1 MAYLA
6 QNGVGYF
13 FSINSANGYAFD
25 KISKAIRAYITRNLE
40 KPLLPPDASMATNT
54 GAYAGWYQPDSPR
67 VEMVH
72 FLERLLGLSHVRAEE
87 GQLSISSLGGWNQ
100 IFLPVTEKQ
109 FRHVPK
115 KDPPDPVANLALLT
129 EKPEGRFIQTEMTT
143 IKRIPAWIGIG
154 QIRATAFVLLSI
166 LSILIYAPFWMVG
179 GISKR
184 RRRPLERPLR
194 LFPLLA
200 VVSLLAVVGIFA
212 ASMNDLIA
220 RMGNLTAWSAAVWVM
235 TLIFAVTSI
244 ASVFY
249 SWQSLSDGV
258 RRGVRRFA
266 RIVSL
271 ALLIATVYLTYWGVI
286 GLRTWA

>member
-1 MAYLA
+1 
-6 QNGVGYF
+6 
-13 FSINSANGYAFD
+13 
-25 KISKAIRAYITRNLE
+25 
-40 KPLLPPDASMATNT
+40 
-54 GAYAGWYQPDSPR
+54 
-67 VEMVH
+67 
-72 FLERLLGLSHVRAEE
+72 
-87 GQLSISSLGGWNQ
+87 
-100 IFLPVTEKQ
+100 
-109 FRHVPK
+109 
-115 KDPPDPVANLALLT
+115 
-129 EKPEGRFIQTEMTT
+129 MTT

-154 QIRATAFVLLSI
+154 QILATAFVLLSI